1 YDTRS
6 RKPKVLSCLHRVCA
20 KCLKKMVDMGE
31 SSPSVISC
39 PFCRHETH
47 VPDEEVWLMEDDRHI
62 LAVLSCQDRIRRREG
77 GGGGGGGGEV
87 VLNPSSLTGG
97 DIDPS
102 HRSSDCLVI
111 TIMELPEES
120 PSSDSLSMLNVVY
133 FSSLPLGIYLLMIGQ
148 LWLGVVLVSLVPSTL
163 LLLVLY
169 GFCQC
174 LCHEQV
180 GEHIMS
186 RWRRSVDE
194 LAARRR
200 QQGECERAQEALSR
214 VTSCF
219 QQLAASLGSSADGS
233 FLRDEMDETRAL
245 AQRICSG
252 LSQRLVRLLSD
263 CDSASSGVEDRQ
275 VSERLWVVFLS
286 ALENF
291 LSDLRKA
298 SFLIGRFPLTQRYDR
313 RSLVNTGCI
322 DGMVGVAAR
331 VASVQAPWITLE
343 EEPSPDL
350 TNHITGLEA
359 MLSEMQLRV
368 PVAFWSVEA
377 TQPAWAEARGE
388 LDESDDSLED
398 LMEVEVVSN
407 NKMVTCC
414 QPPCCGLGCVG
425 LQQELMTLMVSSHPT
440 NGLVTMMSGD
450 KGISAFPESDN
461 LFKWIGTID
470 GAQGTVY
477 HGLRYRLSLDFP
489 AGYPYQAPRVKF
501 VTPCF
506 HPNVDEQG
514 FICLDILK
522 DKWSALYDVRS
533 ILLSIQS
540 LLGEPNNES
549 PLNTAAA
556 ELWDDQ
562 EVPHPLEHKIVIR
575 VQTTPDYSPQ
585 EAFTNAI
592 TDLIS
597 ELSLLE
603 ERFRVA
609 IKDKQ
614 EGIE

>member
-1 YDTRS
+1 
-6 RKPKVLSCLHRVCA
+6 
-20 KCLKKMVDMGE
+20 
-31 SSPSVISC
+31 
-39 PFCRHETH
+39 
-47 VPDEEVWLMEDDRHI
+47 
-62 LAVLSCQDRIRRREG
+62 
-77 GGGGGGGGEV
+77 
-87 VLNPSSLTGG
+87 
-97 DIDPS
+97 
-102 HRSSDCLVI
+102 
-111 TIMELPEES
+111 
-120 PSSDSLSMLNVVY
+120 
-133 FSSLPLGIYLLMIGQ
+133 
-148 LWLGVVLVSLVPSTL
+148 
-163 LLLVLY
+163 
-169 GFCQC
+169 
-174 LCHEQV
+174 
-180 GEHIMS
+180 MS

-252 LSQRLVRLLSD
+252 LSQRLVHLLSD
-263 CDSASSGVEDRQ
+263 CDSAPSGVEDRQ

-298 SFLIGRFPLTQRYDR
+298 SDLIGRFPLTQRYDR

-388 LDESDDSLED
+388 LEESDDSLED

-407 NKMVTCC
+407 NKMATCC

-425 LQQELMTLMVSSHPT
+425 TWTFRTGPSALMASQNMDPAAAAASSAAALKGSESGGSAARGSVSKRLQQELMTL
-440 NGLVTMMSGD
+440 MMSGD

-477 HGLRYRLSLDFP
+477 DGLRYRLSLDFP

-562 EVPHPLEHKIVIR
+562 E
-575 VQTTPDYSPQ
+575 
-585 EAFTNAI
+585 AFKAHLHST
-592 TDLIS
+592 
-597 ELSLLE
+597 
-603 ERFRVA
+603 FQ
-609 IKDKQ
+609 K
-614 EGIE
+614 